1 MTNQEI
7 ANVLREMS
15 ICYEMDGVAFKPAA
29 YERAADAFAAA
40 HEQAE
45 ALFAAGGRK
54 ELFKIEGVGEAI
66 SKHVEKLLKTG
77 SFAEY
82 RACKKRYPMDL
93 LLLTSVDEV
102 GAKRAKLL
110 YQKLKVKTL
119 ADLERAVKSGQLS
132 KLPGLGTKTEEKI
145 RQSLARLRTATGRH
159 PLGEVLPLAERMVSE
174 LRAVR
179 GVKHAEVAGSVRRRQ
194 ATIGDIDIL
203 VTTSQPEKVM
213 AVFTGFPE
221 VTEVLEHGPTKT
233 TVRLANGMQADV
245 RVIDDESFGAAL
257 QYFTGDKNHNVTVR
271 KMAIAKGLKLNEYG
285 IWRGKKRL
293 ASRTEDD
300 VYEVLGMNTPPPTSR
315 FDTGEIEAA
324 VKAFGKKSKRKR

>member
-7 ANVLREMS
+7 ANVLREMA
-15 ICYEMDGVAFKPAA
+15 ICYEMDGVTFKPAA
-29 YERAADAFAAA
+29 YERAADAFAGA

-45 ALFAAGGRK
+45 TLYAEGGRK
-54 ELFKIEGVGEAI
+54 ALRKIEGVGEAI
-66 SKHVEKLLKTG
+66 SKHVEKLLATG

-82 RACKKRYPMDL
+82 RTCKKRYPMDL

-110 YQKLKVKTL
+110 YKKLKVKTL
-119 ADLERAVKSGQLS
+119 ADLERVVRDGSLS
-132 KLPGLGTKTEEKI
+132 KLPGLGAKTEEKI
-145 RQSLARLRTATGRH
+145 RQSLARMKTATGRH
-159 PLGEVLPLAERMVSE
+159 PLAEVLPIAERMVAE
-174 LRAVR
+174 LRALR

-194 ATIGDIDIL
+194 ETIGDIDIL

-233 TVRLANGMQADV
+233 TVRLTNGMQADV
-245 RVIDDESFGAAL
+245 RVITDESFGAAL

-271 KMAIAKGLKLNEYG
+271 KMAITKGLKLNEYG
-285 IWRGKKRL
+285 IWKGKKRL

-300 VYEVLGMNTPPPTSR
+300 VYKVLGMITPDATTR
-315 FDTGEIEAA
+315 FDRGEIESAA
-324 VKAFGKKSKRKR
+324 LAFEKKSKRKR

>member
-15 ICYEMDGVAFKPAA
+15 LCYEMDDIAFKPAA
-29 YERAADAFAAA
+29 YERAADALSGA
-40 HEQAE
+40 HEQAD
-45 ALFAAGGRK
+45 ALYEAGGRK
-54 ELFKIEGVGEAI
+54 ALRKIEGVGDAI
-66 SKHVEKLLKTG
+66 SLHVEKLLKTG
-77 SFAEY
+77 TFAEY

-93 LLLTSVDEV
+93 LLLTSVDEI

-119 ADLERAVKSGQLS
+119 ADLERATNSEMLS
-132 KLPGLGTKTEEKI
+132 KLPGLGAKTEEKI
-145 RQSLARLRTATGRH
+145 RQSLARMKTVTGRH
-159 PLGEVLPLAERMVSE
+159 LLGEVLPIAERMVAE
-174 LRAVR
+174 LRTIR
-179 GVKHAEVAGSVRRRQ
+179 GVKQAEVAGSIRRRQ

-203 VTTSQPEKVM
+203 VTTSRPEKVM
-213 AVFTGFPE
+213 AVFTGFRD
-221 VTEVLEHGPTKT
+221 VSEVLEHGPTKT
-233 TVRLANGMQADV
+233 TVRLTNGMHADV
-245 RVIDDESFGAAL
+245 RVIPDESFGAAL

-300 VYEVLGMNTPPPTSR
+300 VYKVLGMTTPPPTIR
-315 FDTGEIEAA
+315 FDTGEIDEAVA
-324 VKAFGKKSKRKR
+324 AFNKKSKR